1 MRRLLTLCLMVFWL
15 VPVLSAKADVLTTIG
30 YLEKVVP
37 PPPVLSNLDPIP
49 EDLGLA
55 GAQVGLS
62 DNQTTGRFLGQSY
75 ELVSRVE
82 DTDDG
87 FLASAREL
95 LAISPYLV
103 LKAPADILL
112 KVADLPEAQDALLFN
127 AGEPD
132 NDLRNANCRANL
144 LHTLPSRSM
153 LTDALAQF
161 SATKKWIVWVLLSGV
176 HPGDIAYANALEN
189 SARKFGVRI
198 LAKKI
203 WEFDADMRRNAA
215 QEVPLFTQNFGD
227 HHLVVIADEPGDFGR
242 YVAYNTWLPRP
253 VAGTEGLVPSAWD
266 RTIEQ
271 WGAAQLQS
279 RFEKASGRSMQSV
292 DFAAWAAVRAI
303 GEAVTRTN
311 SSSRDVVHNYI
322 LSDKFELAGFKGRP
336 LTFRSWNGQL
346 RQPIPIT
353 QPRALVAMA
362 PMEGFLHQRNE
373 LDTLGSDEA
382 ESGCTAF
389 RG

>member
-1 MRRLLTLCLMVFWL
+1 MRRLLMVCLIATWL
-15 VPVLSAKADVLTTIG
+15 FPVLSAEADVQTAIG

-49 EDLGLA
+49 GDLGLA
-55 GAQVGLS
+55 GAKVGLS
-62 DNQTTGRFLGQSY
+62 DNETTGRFLKQTY
-75 ELVSRVE
+75 LLHSRVE
-82 DTDDG
+82 KTDEG
-87 FLASAREL
+87 FLSAAREL
-95 LAISPYLV
+95 LKLSPYLV
-103 LKAPADILL
+103 LKAPAEDLL
-112 KVADLPEAQDALLFN
+112 QVADLPEAQGAVLFN
-127 AGEPD
+127 AGAPD
-132 NDLRNANCRANL
+132 NELRDASCRSNL

-161 SATKKWIVWVLLSGV
+161 SLKKKWIVWVLLSGV
-176 HPGDIAYANALEN
+176 HPGDVAYANALET
-189 SARKFGVRI
+189 SARKFGIRI

-242 YVAYNTWLPRP
+242 YVAYNTWLARP

-266 RTIEQ
+266 RTVEQ

-279 RFEKASGRSMQSV
+279 RFEKAAGRSMQPI
-292 DFAAWAAVRAI
+292 DFAAWAAMRTI
-303 GEAVTRTN
+303 GEAVTRTG
-311 SSSRDVVHNYI
+311 SSNKDIVRDYI
-322 LSDKFELAGFKGRP
+322 FSEKFELAGFKGRP

-353 QPRALVAMA
+353 HPRALVAMA
-362 PMEGFLHQRNE
+362 PLEGFLHQRNE
-373 LDTLGSDEA
+373 LDTLGIDQA

-389 RG
+389 EG